1 MAGTVRENMKLRRAF
16 YLPIPQG
23 GIAGSY
29 IHQSAGEGLGKI
41 AGAVVLAPQTAGAE
55 LSGDAASSV
64 AELGRKLSMQ
74 VVASAPRF
82 LDKDSV
88 TPEAMQEEEAI
99 LREQARGS
107 GAWDCVD
114 HWGGGSLVGGAIG
127 GFAERFGA

>member
-107 GAWDCVD
+107 GAWDWVG
-114 HWGGGSLVGGAIG
+114 HGWEVHSGWGHVWICC
-127 GFAERFGA
+127 

>member
-1 MAGTVRENMKLRRAF
+1 MRENMKLRRAF

-55 LSGDAASSV
+55 LTGDAASSV

-107 GAWDCVD
+107 GAWDGVGRR
-114 HWGGGSLVGGAIG
+114 WGSLADGAIG
-127 GFAERFGA
+127 GFAERFWP